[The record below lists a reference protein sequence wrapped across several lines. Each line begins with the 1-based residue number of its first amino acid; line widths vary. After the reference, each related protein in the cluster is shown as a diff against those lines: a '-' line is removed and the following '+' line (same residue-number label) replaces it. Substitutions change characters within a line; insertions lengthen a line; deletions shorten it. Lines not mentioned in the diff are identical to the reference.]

1 MTEHTDKINKQREVI
16 AQEEAK
22 NTLQGFGWQRE
33 EIGKANVIRAK
44 YYSDRTEYTYSDKR
58 KNPHTEYKG

>member
-22 NTLQGFGWQRE
+22 NTLQGYSWQRE
-33 EIGKANVIRAK
+33 ERGKANVIRIK
-44 YYSDRTEYTYSDKR
+44 YYPDRTEYTYSDKR
-58 KNPHTEYKG
+58 KKDHTEYKG